1 MDADTVR
8 SDYEPASGSLYH
20 PTGDDSPTTAR
31 KHEIKKTLDQKMR
44 SMKVVH
50 SKRRQDMIKHI
61 LGTLD
66 PANTK

>member
-31 KHEIKKTLDQKMR
+31 KHEIQKTFDQKIKNMR
-44 SMKVVH
+44 TVH

-66 PANTK
+66 PAKTK